1 MGRLKMKKQLVI
13 IALLLNLGLLGVF
26 GRPLSNEEII
36 RDALNIFG
44 LPVDESK
51 KIFRRNDLKTLPTSV
66 DTPFGTFPVSN
77 RNTMTIDK
85 RNQFL
90 PVMMA
95 LLKVME
101 SSRPTSRDVNKLLMY
116 SRDLL
121 KKIRGDKSNLSFIQ
135 FISNFYNFNNGKL
148 NVIIEFFD
156 LLMDGDVIV
165 DVDGTPYVLTQIG
178 NILLLNNHFQPV
190 IFFRHCRW
198 CFCAYGTVNRLLY
211 NKQHSVMFFPLN
223 GRQSL

>member
-1 MGRLKMKKQLVI
+1 MGSLVK
-13 IALLLNLGLLGVF
+13 
-26 GRPLSNEEII
+26 S
-36 RDALNIFG
+36 
-44 LPVDESK
+44 SK
-51 KIFRRNDLKTLPTSV
+51 RKHEKAACDNCST
-66 DTPFGTFPVSN
+66 TPSGTFSVSN
-77 RNTMTIDK
+77 RNTMTIDQ

-90 PVMMA
+90 PVMKA

-178 NILLLNNHFQPV
+178 
-190 IFFRHCRW
+190 
-198 CFCAYGTVNRLLY
+198 A
-211 NKQHSVMFFPLN
+211 FPLSDVDMMTDEERN
-223 GRQSL
+223 YYLPILRRFTQSLQNDVIDTADINWLLDKSMELSNKLQVNVFKTYLKIPKVKVIMK